1 MARQNINIGT
11 TVNDGT
17 GDPLRTSFDKTND
30 NFAELYS
37 VSGWAYYR
45 DGETS
50 TQVITTTYA
59 RLSINGNHQDTTEAY
74 LPAGFTGSFWNAQ
87 TNSITPDNVGDL
99 YNIRIDLTITGKTG
113 SPEYISMI
121 LDVGGSSSVTNI
133 NVEKTLFTAK
143 TPPYKISKSFE
154 VFINSDFNTN
164 NGQIFLS
171 TDTGTATVSK
181 RSILISRTYKGALTT
196 P

>member
-11 TVNDGT
+11 TANDGT
-17 GDPLRTSFDKTND
+17 GDPLRTAFDKSND
-30 NFAELYS
+30 NFIELYS
-37 VSGWAYYR
+37 VNGWAYYR
-45 DGETS
+45 DDETS
-50 TQVITTTYA
+50 THVITTTEA
-59 RLSINGNHQDTTEAY
+59 KLPINANHSDTTEAY
-74 LPAGFTGSFWNAQ
+74 LPTGFTGSFWNST
-87 TNSITPDNVGDL
+87 TNLITPENIGDL
-99 YNIRIDLTITGKTG
+99 YNIRIDLTIAAKSG

-121 LDVGGSSSVTNI
+121 LDVGGASTVTNI

-171 TDTGTATVSK
+171 TDTGTATISK
-181 RSILISRTYKGALTT
+181 RSILISRTYKGAVII